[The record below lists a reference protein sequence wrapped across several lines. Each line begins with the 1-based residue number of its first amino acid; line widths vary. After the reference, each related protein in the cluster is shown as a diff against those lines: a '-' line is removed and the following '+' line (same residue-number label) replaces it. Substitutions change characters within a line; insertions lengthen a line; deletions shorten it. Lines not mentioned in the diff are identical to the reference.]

1 MCFIDGLELFLDLME
16 QLYYS
21 EGWNLFGSRL
31 FFNNVL
37 DLRQRRSFGH
47 YRHLIKF
54 VEVREGQA
62 IFLEHIFETSYESF
76 VVHSGHLQYL
86 RYVLYRDQPLANFLA
101 FEHARYSQR
110 RDHAVK
116 FLR

>member
-1 MCFIDGLELFLDLME
+1 MCYIEGLELFLDLME

-31 FFNNVL
+31 FSNNVL
-37 DLRQRRSFGH
+37 DHRQRRSFGH

-62 IFLEHIFETSYESF
+62 IFIEHIFETRYESF
-76 VVHSGHLQYL
+76 VDHVGHLQHF
-86 RYVLYRDQPLANFLA
+86 RYVLYGDQPLANFLA
-101 FEHARYSQR
+101 LEHVRYSQR
-110 RDHAVK
+110 RDHGIK